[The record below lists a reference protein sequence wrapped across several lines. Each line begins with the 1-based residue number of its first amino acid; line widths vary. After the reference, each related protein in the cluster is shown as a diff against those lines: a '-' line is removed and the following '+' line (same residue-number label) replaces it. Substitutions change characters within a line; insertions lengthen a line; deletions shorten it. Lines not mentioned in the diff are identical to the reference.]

1 MLLPRVPADAAP
13 NAWAAELERRRA
25 RGEPLLDLTEANP
38 TRVGLSAPPP
48 DALAAL
54 GAAPYVPD
62 ARGLPAAREAVAA
75 YYAARGRDVHPDD
88 VVLTTGT
95 SESSAHL
102 FRLLVSPGGRVL
114 APAPSY
120 PLYEPLARLEGVELE
135 AWRLAYD
142 GRWHADLD
150 SIADGFRRGARAAIL
165 VEPNHPTG
173 TALAA
178 EEFAALES
186 TARAH
191 DAALIVD
198 EVFGDFAWDRNA
210 PFASRAGERATPTFV
225 LSGLSKVCGWPQLK
239 LGWIVVQGPDVA
251 RREARRGLEWI
262 ADLFLSVGSAVQ
274 RELPVLLDARHAFQ
288 DRVRERLDANRAT
301 LAAWQRGHPEID
313 VLRAD
318 GGWHVVLRLPSR
330 ASGEAWSLAL
340 LARGVIVHPG
350 HFYDIERESFVVMS
364 LIPHP
369 ETWARALEA
378 FGAVL
383 AAP

>member
-1 MLLPRVPADAAP
+1 
-13 NAWAAELERRRA
+13 
-25 RGEPLLDLTEANP
+25 
-38 TRVGLSAPPP
+38 VGLSAPPP
-48 DALAAL
+48 DAL
-54 GAAPYVPD
+54 GAWGDAPYVPD

-95 SESSAHL
+95 SESYAHL
-102 FRLLVSPGGRVL
+102 FRLLVSPGWSVL

-120 PLYEPLARLEGVELE
+120 PLFEPLARLEGVELE
-135 AWRLAYD
+135 AWHLAYD

-150 SIADGFRRGARAAIL
+150 SIERGFRRGARAAIL

-173 TALAA
+173 TMLAA
-178 EEFAALES
+178 EEFAAFES
-186 TARAH
+186 SARAH

-198 EVFGDFAWDRNA
+198 EVFGDFAWNRNA
-210 PFASRAGERATPTFV
+210 PFASRAGERATATFV

-239 LGWIVVQGPDVA
+239 LGWIVIQGPEAA

-274 RELPVLLDARHAFQ
+274 RALPVLLDARHAFH

-301 LAAWQRGHPEID
+301 LEAWQRRQSEVDI
-313 VLRAD
+313 LRAE

-364 LIPHP
+364 LIPRP
-369 ETWARALEA
+369 EIWSRALEA
-378 FGAVL
+378 FDAVL